1 MSAPCPECGAR
12 QRDGKNCQTIFD
24 EFLAWEFSDP
34 AFGAVH
40 MLTVACFM
48 IQHRRYSNDG
58 LAWIAQKLRETLEQ
72 GVSPA
77 EIRRQVTREV
87 GQAQRGW
94 KVTRQP
100 GEPPLPRIAWSMTI
114 ADVDAGCRAA
124 SGAPDPA
131 RYRDLIHQWA
141 RVTLSEMTPMLRK

>member
-1 MSAPCPECGAR
+1 MPKTCPECGAR
-12 QRDGKNCQTIFD
+12 QHDKRDCQAAFD

-48 IQHRRYSNDG
+48 IQHGRYSDNG
-58 LAWIAQKLRETLEQ
+58 LAWIAQKLREALEQ

-77 EIRRQVTREV
+77 EIRRQVANQV

-94 KVTRQP
+94 KVMRQP

-124 SGAPDPA
+124 SGAPEPA
-131 RYRDLIHQWA
+131 RYCHLIQQWA
-141 RVTLSEMTPMLRK
+141 RVTLREMAPWV